1 LRATHEQELE
11 ARVQFAN
18 KGRDDRLRD
27 RDMDYLLLKDDKRA
41 FKSEDVDT
49 LNATTSRDSDDD
61 KREFMFD
68 GHASLVESDGEGDL
82 GANIW
87 RN

>member
-1 LRATHEQELE
+1 LRAAREQEPE

-18 KGRDDRLRD
+18 EGRDDRLRD
-27 RDMDYLLLKDDKRA
+27 GDMDYLSLKDDERA

-49 LNATTSRDSDDD
+49 LDATTSGDSDDD
-61 KREFMFD
+61 RREFMFN